1 MLTQVNSGVFVGDS
15 SSSRWGGREED
26 GEAAGEVEGGGIRA
40 IAVSAEDNDWTLEG
54 SPGEDPPQGLGE
66 LDQRHSPRHSC
77 MLSTSRN
84 RRNSSTGSEPSS
96 VEAKSSASV
105 IF

>member
-1 MLTQVNSGVFVGDS
+1 MGDS

-26 GEAAGEVEGGGIRA
+26 GETAGEVEGGGLRA
-40 IAVSAEDNDWTLEG
+40 IAVSAEDNDGTLEG

-77 MLSTSRN
+77 PRNLLVTLSLSLSLFSN
-84 RRNSSTGSEPSS
+84 RYQ
-96 VEAKSSASV
+96 
-105 IF
+105 